1 MKKLTSL
8 LLVAL
13 MLFSVLLTSCGSE
26 TGFDYR
32 NEDLTPYVTLADLA
46 KKLQVDVG
54 MLEALITDDDVNEE
68 IDDLLIKADAVYKT
82 ITEAGT
88 VCEMGDT
95 LGITYKGVLVSSL
108 KAAGYAE
115 DGTGLTA
122 EQIKGLTAFS
132 GGEATTTQKLQLGS
146 GAYIDGFEEGLVGKK
161 IGDKNLPLAL
171 TFPKDYTNTDL
182 QGESVVFFVN
192 IESKLQQVD
201 ARDLAFKDIVY
212 VTYKALLDEADEAYR
227 KEVEEKGLLAEEA
240 KSELLTLSKDDLF
253 HSSILT
259 NFNQLTA
266 EGRFGTEFT
275 FDAKRNIVV
284 TVTKPAEGEGEKT
297 EGEEAQAD
305 EKKDD
310 ENKAE
315 DVTKEDREVTIH
327 YTVTVHKLCN
337 TRYYSHVEAEAGTE
351 LKWEDFCKK
360 LNLTATDYADYAAYK
375 TELKEELQLARDI
388 QIETDRRK
396 GAFEALVQKSE
407 VDLSSEKMQELVKAY
422 FDEVKENID
431 YMEVQVQTNNTLYTN
446 YYLYTLYYGNI
457 SVRKYVL
464 SSYGYEEKDLDITNK
479 SSKLLTDA
487 EEFVTERLVFWQY
500 VKENNITLT
509 DEEYQKGYEEYK
521 KYYQYDESDHDGH
534 DHDASDLLG
543 HLGITEEQ
551 LRESL
556 LWDKVADHIATNH
569 CELNRVPVKED

>member
-13 MLFSVLLTSCGSE
+13 MLFSVLLASCGGE

-54 MLEALITDDDVNEE
+54 MLEALITDDDVNEQ
-68 IDDLLIKADAVYKT
+68 IDDLLVSADAVYKT
-82 ITEAGT
+82 ITEEGT

-115 DGTGLTA
+115 DGTGLTE
-122 EQIKGLTAFS
+122 EQIKGLSAFS

-146 GAYIDGFEEGLVGKK
+146 NSYIDGFETGLVGKK
-161 IGDKNLPLAL
+161 IGDKNIPLAL
-171 TFPKDYTNTDL
+171 TFPDDYSNSDL
-182 QGESVVFFVN
+182 KGQSVVFFVTIVN
-192 IESKLQQVD
+192 KLQQVE
-201 ARDLAFKDIVY
+201 ARDLAFEDIVY

-227 KEVEEKGLLAEEA
+227 STVEENGLLAEEA
-240 KSELLTLSKDDLF
+240 KSVLLTLSKDDQF
-253 HSSILT
+253 HSAILT
-259 NFNQLTA
+259 AFNALTD
-266 EGRFGTEFT
+266 ENRFGTEFT
-275 FDAKRNIVV
+275 FDDKRNIVV
-284 TVTKPAEGEGEKT
+284 TVTKPAEGEEAEGDQT
-297 EGEEAQAD
+297 EGEATQAD
-305 EKKDD
+305 E
-310 ENKAE
+310 ETSE
-315 DVTKEDREVTIH
+315 DVTKEDRQVTIH

-337 TRYYSHVEAEAGTE
+337 TRYFTHAEVEGGTE
-351 LKWEDFCKK
+351 LTFEDFCEK
-360 LNLTATDYADYAAYK
+360 LSLTATDYADYAAYK
-375 TELKEELQLARDI
+375 AELKEDLQLARDI

-407 VDLSSEKMQELVKAY
+407 VDLSSEKMQELVNAY
-422 FDEVKENID
+422 FNEVKENID
-431 YMEVQVQTNNTLYTN
+431 YMEIQVQTDT
-446 YYLYTLYYGNI
+446 TLYYNYYIYQLYYGTI

-464 SSYGYEEKDLDITNK
+464 ASYGYEETDLDITNK
-479 SSKLLTDA
+479 SSKLMTDA
-487 EEFVTERLVFWQY
+487 EEYVTNRLVFWQY
-500 VKENNITLT
+500 VKENNITLS
-509 DEEYQKGYEEYK
+509 DEEYQKGYEDYK
-521 KYYQYDESDHDGH
+521 KYYQYDESDHDDH